1 MTYFAKEEEQ
11 PKEKYLEEKVAN
23 LKDQLVIALDRIEDL
38 QAQQKRNNR
47 IVSNL
52 KELLVYKEPHHYY
65 SLGQAFRN
73 VYKLEDAK
81 PEPEELASITFP
93 DGTVRTIYKNEEH
106 EEVKTKKPVRKVVKP
121 VKKGKRK

>member
-52 KELLVYKEPHHYY
+52 KELLVYKEPFSEGILR
-65 SLGQAFRN
+65 SLWTVNFSSAP
-73 VYKLEDAK
+73 KT
-81 PEPEELASITFP
+81 EELASITFP